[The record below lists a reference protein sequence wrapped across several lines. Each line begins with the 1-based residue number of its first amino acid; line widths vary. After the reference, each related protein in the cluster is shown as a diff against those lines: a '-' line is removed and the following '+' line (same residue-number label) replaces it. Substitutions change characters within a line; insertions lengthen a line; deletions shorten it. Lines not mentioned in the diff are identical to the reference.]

1 MFLEDT
7 SPVDAEQWSFNY
19 YERKRPETYR
29 VVMVSTKTILTLC
42 PASVG
47 APRPRTDAAHADDG
61 DGGGCGLRLIV
72 APVVPEIAEG
82 DGTDAIADVHTA
94 WNFVRAGDALF
105 KIGDI
110 RVDHMEPVAAA
121 ALLVRTPRPVEL
133 LLVTKEKAL
142 VLQLALLGIVQPPL
156 ATKSLKDR
164 NKNKTDKRRKSSVEG
179 AATSPGNRA
188 GTGGRPRSGLGAHI
202 GAWELD

>member
-1 MFLEDT
+1 MFLQDT
-7 SPVDAEQWSFNY
+7 SRVDAEQWSFNY
-19 YERKRPETYR
+19 YEPKRPETYR
-29 VVMVSTKTILTLC
+29 VVMVSTKTIVTLC
-42 PASVG
+42 RASVG
-47 APRPRTDAAHADDG
+47 AAPRPRTDAAHADEG
-61 DGGGCGLRLIV
+61 DGGGRVLRLIV
-72 APVVPEIAEG
+72 APAVPEIGEG
-82 DGTDAIADVHTA
+82 DGSDAIADVHTA
-94 WNFVRAGDALF
+94 WDFVRPGDALI

-142 VLQLALLGIVQPPL
+142 VLQLDLLGIVQPPL

-164 NKNKTDKRRKSSVEG
+164 NKNKTDKRRKSRVEG

-188 GTGGRPRSGLGAHI
+188 GTGGRPRSGLGAHT
-202 GAWELD
+202 GA